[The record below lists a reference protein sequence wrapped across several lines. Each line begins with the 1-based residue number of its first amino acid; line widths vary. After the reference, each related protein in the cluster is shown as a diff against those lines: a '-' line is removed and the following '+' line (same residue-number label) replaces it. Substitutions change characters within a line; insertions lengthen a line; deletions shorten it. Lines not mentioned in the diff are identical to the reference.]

1 MISNERLQRIAEKY
15 SDDVPEAR
23 EMAQEILNYR
33 RALSKPWAI
42 IEPLGSKY
50 VEDGKGAMV
59 WAARYSGRHD
69 IPLYRLDTDALPGA
83 QISSKT
89 AGKSDNSQN

>member
-1 MISNERLQRIAEKY
+1 MISNKRLQRIAENDIY
-15 SDDVPEAR
+15 NVPEVR
-23 EMAQEILNYR
+23 EMAREILYYR

-50 VEDGKGAMV
+50 IEDGKGAMV

-69 IPLYRLDTDALPGA
+69 IPLYRLDADVKSAKP
-83 QISSKT
+83 
-89 AGKSDNSQN
+89 AGRSDET

>member
-1 MISNERLQRIAEKY
+1 MISNKRLQRIAEN
-15 SDDVPEAR
+15 DNDIVPEVR
-23 EMAQEILNYR
+23 EMAREILDYR

-59 WAARYSGRHD
+59 WAARYSGHHD
-69 IPLYRLDTDALPGA
+69 IPLYRLDADALPA
-83 QISSKT
+83 DV
-89 AGKSDNSQN
+89 KSAKPAERSDET

>member
-1 MISNERLQRIAEKY
+1 MISNERMQSIAENEI
-15 SDDVPEAR
+15 DDVPEIR
-23 EMAQEILNYR
+23 EMAREILDYR

-69 IPLYRLDTDALPGA
+69 IPLYRLDDDALPAGVK
-83 QISSKT
+83 SSKP
-89 AGKSDNSQN
+89 AKKVR